1 MKKYIIVAIC
11 AMLMSP
17 FASINAHAESGRG
30 SEGEVRSGVK
40 INLFGNKDRGMDS
53 EHDRAEAEAKMRF
66 GTDDG
71 MKRDMKNEDN
81 RGGMFKTGIKLG
93 TELNMRVMAYKRF
106 DIAVE
111 RLEKIIVRVESRIAK
126 MKTEGKSV
134 GASETF
140 IANAKVDIADA
151 KTIHAQVKA
160 KLDARAD
167 SNTDM
172 TDAEKT
178 EIRDWMKKEKEEL
191 KSAFDNIVKA
201 VQELRKAS
209 ATTSTT
215 ANSTTTVQ

>member
-11 AMLMSP
+11 TMLMSP
-17 FASINAHAESGRG
+17 LASINAHAESGRG
-30 SEGEVRSGVK
+30 SEGEVRGGVK

-71 MKRDMKNEDN
+71 MPGNKKNKDDRGLHLGEYMRMK
-81 RGGMFKTGIKLG
+81 M
-93 TELNMRVMAYKRF
+93 MAHKKF
-106 DIAVE
+106 DVAVE

-151 KTIHAQVKA
+151 KTIHAQIKA
-160 KLDARAD
+160 FMDTRAN
-167 SNTDM
+167 STVEL

-178 EIRDWMKKEKEEL
+178 QLKDWMKKEKEEL

-201 VQELRKAS
+201 VKELR
-209 ATTSTT
+209 
-215 ANSTTTVQ
+215 NVSTTTTVNSSTSVQ

>member
-11 AMLMSP
+11 TMLMSP
-17 FASINAHAESGRG
+17 LASINAHAESGRG
-30 SEGEVRSGVK
+30 SEGEVRGGVK

-71 MKRDMKNEDN
+71 MPGNKENKDDRGLHLGEYMRMK
-81 RGGMFKTGIKLG
+81 M
-93 TELNMRVMAYKRF
+93 MAHKKF
-106 DIAVE
+106 DVAVE

-126 MKTEGKSV
+126 MKTEGKSI

-140 IANAKVDIADA
+140 IASAKVDIADA
-151 KTIHAQVKA
+151 KTIHAQIKA
-160 KLDARAD
+160 FMDTRAN
-167 SNTDM
+167 STVEL

-178 EIRDWMKKEKEEL
+178 QLKDWMKKEKEEL

-201 VQELRKAS
+201 VQELRNAS

>member
-30 SEGEVRSGVK
+30 SEGEVRGGVK

-66 GTDDG
+66 GTDDVLRG
-71 MKRDMKNEDN
+71 DKDN
-81 RGGMFKTGIKLG
+81 RGLHLG
-93 TELNMRVMAYKRF
+93 EYMRMKMMAHKKF
-106 DIAVE
+106 DVAVE

-140 IANAKVDIADA
+140 IASAKVDIADA
-151 KTIHAQVKA
+151 KTIHAQIKA
-160 KLDARAD
+160 FMDARAN
-167 SNTDM
+167 STLEL

-178 EIRDWMKKEKEEL
+178 QLKDWMKKEKEEL

-201 VQELRKAS
+201 VKELR
-209 ATTSTT
+209 
-215 ANSTTTVQ
+215 NVSTTTTVNSSTSVQ